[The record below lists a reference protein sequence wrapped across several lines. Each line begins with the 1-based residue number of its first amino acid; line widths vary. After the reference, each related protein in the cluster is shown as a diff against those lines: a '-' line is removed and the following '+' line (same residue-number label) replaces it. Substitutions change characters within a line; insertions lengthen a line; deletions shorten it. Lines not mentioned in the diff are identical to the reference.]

1 LFKNPP
7 SIFTKYEDVKL
18 PRTRTFTAKTKVGRQ
33 KCDASSVLRDD
44 HIVLLAIDGLLA
56 LHVSFK
62 RWRQRRKTFRALAEL
77 DDRQLRDIGLTREQ
91 THYRALADL

>member
-1 LFKNPP
+1 M
-7 SIFTKYEDVKL
+7 
-18 PRTRTFTAKTKVGRQ
+18 A
-33 KCDASSVLRDD
+33 
-44 HIVLLAIDGLLA
+44 
-56 LHVSFK
+56 FK